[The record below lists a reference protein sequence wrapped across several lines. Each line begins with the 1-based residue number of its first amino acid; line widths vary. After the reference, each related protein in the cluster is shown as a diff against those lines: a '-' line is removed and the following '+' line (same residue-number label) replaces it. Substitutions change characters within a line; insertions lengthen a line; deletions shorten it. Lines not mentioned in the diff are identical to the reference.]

1 MVWIMVTEEYMMG
14 GVGQERRVAGGPPP
28 RPPPGGPQ
36 GGERGGKGG
45 GREGWLA
52 AVGQEGHSSGRW
64 YLHACCLQSPGGLSP
79 REYTAGATT
88 LVPGLTV

>member
-14 GVGQERRVAGGPPP
+14 GVGQERRVAAG
-28 RPPPGGPQ
+28 RPPALAPVGPHGRGPGGQ
-36 GGERGGKGG
+36 GG
-45 GREGWLA
+45 GREGGLGA
-52 AVGQEGHSSGRW
+52 GGQEGHSSGRW
-64 YLHACCLQSPGGLSP
+64 YLHACCLQGPGGLSP